1 MTDVLLSLKNVVKHF
16 RDGEGRITV
25 LDGANLD
32 VMPGELIVL
41 LGPSGSGKS
50 TLLHLMGALD
60 VEYQGEVKILGRELK
75 QLKDRERAA
84 LRSEKIGFVFQAYHL
99 HGELTAL
106 ENVLLAAMF
115 SSKAPDRSR
124 AEELLDAVG
133 LSQQRDRE
141 ARHLSGGEK
150 QRVAIA
156 RAYVTNPNIILA
168 DEPSGNLDPDT
179 GESVMK
185 MLFETAKSLNQT
197 VLLVT
202 HDHDLAKQ
210 CDHIYEIKN
219 HSIEKL

>member
-1 MTDVLLSLKNVVKHF
+1 MTDALLSLRNVVKHF

-60 VEYQGEVKILGRELK
+60 VEYQGEVNVLGRELK

-115 SSKAPDRSR
+115 SSKAADRSR
-124 AEELLDAVG
+124 AEELLASVG
-133 LSQQRDRE
+133 LSEQRDRE
-141 ARHLSGGEK
+141 VRHLSGGEK
-150 QRVAIA
+150 QRVAVA
-156 RAYVTNPNIILA
+156 RALYHSPPIILC
-168 DEPSGNLDPDT
+168 DEPTGNLDQDNAA
-179 GESVMK
+179 E
-185 MLFETAKSLNQT
+185 
-197 VLLVT
+197 VLRLLTEMRLEKTCIVVVT
-202 HDHDLAKQ
+202 HDERLADNA
-210 CDHIYEIKN
+210 DHVW
-219 HSIEKL
+219 KLVGGKLC

>member
-1 MTDVLLSLKNVVKHF
+1 MPNALLSLKNVVKHF

-25 LDGANLD
+25 LDGANLE

-60 VEYQGEVKILGRELK
+60 VEYQGHVSVLGRELK
-75 QLKDRERAA
+75 ELKDRERAA

-106 ENVLLAAMF
+106 ENVLLASMF
-115 SSKAPDRSR
+115 SSKAPDRAR
-124 AEELLDAVG
+124 AEELLASVG

-150 QRVAIA
+150 QRVAVA
-156 RAYVTNPNIILA
+156 RALYHSPPIILC
-168 DEPSGNLDPDT
+168 DEPTGNLDQDNAA
-179 GESVMK
+179 E
-185 MLFETAKSLNQT
+185 
-197 VLLVT
+197 VLRLLTQMRLEKTCIVVVT
-202 HDHDLAKQ
+202 HDERLADDA
-210 CDHIYEIKN
+210 DHVW
-219 HSIEKL
+219 KLVGGKLC

>member
-1 MTDVLLSLKNVVKHF
+1 MTDALLSLKNVVKYFH
-16 RDGEGRITV
+16 DGDGRITV

-32 VMPGELIVL
+32 VMPGELVVL

-60 VEYQGEVKILGRELK
+60 VEYQGQVRVLGHELK

-115 SSKAPDRSR
+115 SSKAPDQAR
-124 AEELLDAVG
+124 AEELLDSVG
-133 LSQQRDRE
+133 LSEQLHRE

-150 QRVAIA
+150 QRVAVA
-156 RAYVTNPNIILA
+156 RALYHSPPIILC
-168 DEPSGNLDPDT
+168 DEPTGNLDQDNAD
-179 GESVMK
+179 E
-185 MLFETAKSLNQT
+185 
-197 VLLVT
+197 VLRLLTQMRLEKTCIVVVT
-202 HDHDLAKQ
+202 HDERLASSA
-210 CDHIYEIKN
+210 DHVW
-219 HSIEKL
+219 KLLGGKLC

>member
-1 MTDVLLSLKNVVKHF
+1 MIELNNVSKSFVQGSKNINVLEKLNFELK
-16 RDGEGRITV
+16 DQGIIALTGR
-25 LDGANLD
+25 
-32 VMPGELIVL
+32 
-41 LGPSGSGKS
+41 SGSGKS
-50 TLLHLMGALD
+50 TFLSLVAGLD
-60 VEYQGEVKILGRELK
+60 APTQGEITIAGKKITNMSESELT
-75 QLKDRERAA
+75 EFRA
-84 LRSEKIGFVFQAYHL
+84 KNIGIIFQSFHL
-99 HGELTAL
+99 IDHFTAL
-106 ENVLLAAMF
+106 ENIMLPLEVLGEE
-115 SSKAPDRSR
+115 SPKDKALK
-124 AEELLDAVG
+124 ALELVG
-133 LSQQRDRE
+133 LSDR
-141 ARHLSGGEK
+141 ASHFPKQLSGGEK

>member
-1 MTDVLLSLKNVVKHF
+1 MPDALLSLKNVVKHF

-60 VEYQGEVKILGRELK
+60 IEYQGEVKVLGEELK
-75 QLKDRERAA
+75 QLKDRDRAA

-115 SSKAPDRSR
+115 SSKAADRSR

-133 LSQQRDRE
+133 LSKQRDRE

-150 QRVAIA
+150 QRVAVA
-156 RAYVTNPNIILA
+156 RALYHSPPIILC
-168 DEPSGNLDPDT
+168 DEPTGNLDQDNAA
-179 GESVMK
+179 E
-185 MLFETAKSLNQT
+185 
-197 VLLVT
+197 VLRLLTEMRMEKTCIVVVT
-202 HDHDLAKQ
+202 HDERLASEA
-210 CDHIYEIKN
+210 DHVW
-219 HSIEKL
+219 KLVGGKLC

>member
-1 MTDVLLSLKNVVKHF
+1 MPDALLSLKNVVKHF

-60 VEYQGEVKILGRELK
+60 IEYQGEVRVLGEELK
-75 QLKDRERAA
+75 QLKDRDRAS

-115 SSKAPDRSR
+115 SSKAADRSR

-150 QRVAIA
+150 QRVAVA
-156 RAYVTNPNIILA
+156 RALYHSPPIILC
-168 DEPSGNLDPDT
+168 DEPTGNLDQDNAA
-179 GESVMK
+179 E
-185 MLFETAKSLNQT
+185 
-197 VLLVT
+197 VLRLLTEMRMEKTCIVVVT
-202 HDHDLAKQ
+202 HDERLASEA
-210 CDHIYEIKN
+210 DHVW
-219 HSIEKL
+219 KLVGGKLC

>member
-1 MTDVLLSLKNVVKHF
+1 MPDALLSLKNVVKHF

-60 VEYQGEVKILGRELK
+60 VEYQGEVKVLGQELK

-115 SSKAPDRSR
+115 SSKAADRSR

-133 LSQQRDRE
+133 LTEQRDRE

-150 QRVAIA
+150 QRVAVA
-156 RAYVTNPNIILA
+156 RALYHSPPIILC
-168 DEPSGNLDPDT
+168 DEPTGNLDQDNAA
-179 GESVMK
+179 E
-185 MLFETAKSLNQT
+185 
-197 VLLVT
+197 VLRLLTQMRLEKTCIVVVT
-202 HDHDLAKQ
+202 HDERLASEA
-210 CDHIYEIKN
+210 DHVW
-219 HSIEKL
+219 KLVGGKLC